1 MNQADLIDA
10 VTSASGLTK
19 GDATR
24 VVHEL
29 FQKITIAL
37 SQGEEVRIVGFGS
50 FAVTE
55 RAAREGRNPRT
66 GEVVQIPASKA
77 AKFKAAKPLRDA
89 LNPTGGGSEED

>member
-19 GDATR
+19 GDAAR
-24 VVHEL
+24 VMHEL
-29 FQKITIAL
+29 FQKITTAL
-37 SQGEEVRIVGFGS
+37 SHGEEVRITGFGS

-77 AKFKAAKPLRDA
+77 AKFKPAKQLRDT
-89 LNPTGGGSEED
+89 LNPAGSPEED